1 MVGRK
6 LGLPIAALLALTP
19 GSASGAPSVEV
30 AAATPF
36 AEVAARFPLSE
47 DATVGARLQLVDGRA
62 LRLGPTLGLA
72 WGALGPARLRAELLV
87 ARAFGIT
94 TASTFDAELV
104 QEVLLPLDE
113 VSWVT
118 LRLGLIGYLGP
129 SRSQTGLVGYGALRV
144 SRDLGSGLTLGFE
157 LGWLANPH
165 AHRPLL
171 AIILGQ
177 AF

>member
-6 LGLPIAALLALTP
+6 LGPALIALLAAHP
-19 GSASGAPSVEV
+19 GLAFGSPSAEV

-36 AEVAARFPLSE
+36 AELAARFPLSA
-47 DATVGARLQLVDGRA
+47 DLTLGGRLQLVDGRA
-62 LRLGPTLGLA
+62 LRVGPSLRLE
-72 WGALGPARLRAELLV
+72 WGTLGPARLRAELLV

-104 QEVLLPLDE
+104 QEVLVPLDL

-118 LRLGLIGYLGP
+118 LRLGIIGYLGP
-129 SRSQTGLVGYGALRV
+129 TRAQTGLVGYGALRV
-144 SRDLGSGLTLGFE
+144 SRGLGSGLTLGFE

-165 AHRPLL
+165 GHRPVL

>member
-1 MVGRK
+1 MVARK
-6 LGLPIAALLALTP
+6 LGPAVIAVLAGWPGLAL
-19 GSASGAPSVEV
+19 GSPSAEV
-30 AAATPF
+30 AVATPF
-36 AEVAARFPLSE
+36 AELAARFPLNA
-47 DATVGARLQLVDGRA
+47 DLTLGGRLQLVDGRA
-62 LRLGPTLGLA
+62 LRLGPTLRVDWA
-72 WGALGPARLRAELLV
+72 AFGPARLRAELLV

-104 QEVLLPLDE
+104 QEVLLPLDL

-118 LRLGLIGYLGP
+118 LRLGIIGYLGP
-129 SRSQTGLVGYGALRV
+129 TRAQTGLVGYGALRV

-171 AIILGQ
+171 AIILGR